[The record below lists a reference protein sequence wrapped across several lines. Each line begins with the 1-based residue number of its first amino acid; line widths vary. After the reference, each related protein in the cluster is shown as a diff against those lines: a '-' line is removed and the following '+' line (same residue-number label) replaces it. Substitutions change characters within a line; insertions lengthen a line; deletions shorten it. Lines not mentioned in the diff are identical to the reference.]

1 MFALVLLIVAALL
14 VFWVIGAYNRLI
26 CARNHFKAAFSPL
39 DACLKQR
46 YELIPSLVEVAKGYM
61 KHERETLEA
70 VIGARNLAVTAIG
83 KVSADPS
90 KASAVQ
96 QLAAAEVALIAALG
110 KMYALSQSY
119 PDLRTNPHMMQLSE
133 ELSSTES
140 KIVFSRQAYND
151 SVMQYNISIEQM
163 PGSVIARMF
172 FFRAGA
178 LL

>member
-1 MFALVLLIVAALL
+1 MFALVSLVVAALL
-14 VFWVIGAYNRLI
+14 VFWVIGVYNRLI
-26 CARNHFKAAFSPL
+26 LARNHFKNAFSPV
-39 DACLKQR
+39 DAHLKQR
-46 YELIPSLVEVAKGYM
+46 YELIPNLVEVAKGYM

-70 VIGARNLAVTAIG
+70 VIMARNLAVTAIG
-83 KVSADPS
+83 NASADPS
-90 KASAVQ
+90 KARAVQ
-96 QLAAAEVALIAALG
+96 QLAAAEVALIAALA

-119 PDLRTNPHMMQLSE
+119 PDLRANPHMVQLSE
-133 ELSSTES
+133 ELSNTES

-163 PGSVIARMF
+163 PGSVIAKLF